1 MLLDS
6 ELNKLEL
13 KQNENINSAYANIIS
28 SDKKIYKSGL
38 QIILNYY
45 GIEDDIE
52 ADSLEKQ
59 LEEIRNKYE
68 INYRF
73 ITLNDGWHKNSMLP
87 LLVNYNN
94 KWTAVIPDFTGKC
107 SYYSDNVHIKVSNE
121 FANSVSNRALC
132 FYKGFESE
140 KISRA
145 YLVKYML
152 KCISV
157 KEYIFLLVAMMA
169 VILFS
174 TAIPQAQYYIF
185 NNIVPSGTK
194 GDIGYVS
201 CLLMG
206 VILISLVL
214 YVFRGIVTANI
225 PLKVRANLQSA
236 VIARLLKLKSGF
248 FTTQMSGTLSNAIIR
263 ISDISK
269 IFSGKVI
276 ADFISL
282 ILSVIY
288 AVGIFIYAK
297 EFMPFVYLAFVVLIV
312 LTLVNT
318 FFLNKYNSNFSQKTN
333 KMIGFV
339 YEIFGGMDNVKLN
352 NASSVM
358 FNRWSKFYADSL
370 KALKRPFM
378 VKYYKGI
385 YSFIVSIFTLII
397 FYVGIG
403 KGTSTASFIAFM
415 SLYGLFLTSVGGI
428 SSVLSA
434 VADFNCAYSQLEEF
448 FNAETEETQHKLAID
463 KFDGNVEFSNV
474 YFKYPNSNNYVFE
487 DISFSIKKGQ
497 KIGITGKSGC
507 GKSTILRLL
516 LGFEQPEKG
525 SIFIDNLDLNEIN
538 LSDFRKKLGVILQS
552 SKLIAGDIYSNI
564 TLTCPQATYEDVNKV
579 VELVGLKE
587 DIDNMPM
594 GLHTYVSDDNISIS
608 GGQKQRILLARTI
621 ISKPSLLVL
630 DEATNALDNITQ
642 AAITRYIDSTD
653 STAIIVAHRLST
665 IRNCDNIIVID
676 NKQIA
681 EQGNYDELMQKKG
694 IFYSLVKNQIK

>member
-1 MLLDS
+1 MLES
-6 ELNKLEL
+6 ELNKLKL
-13 KQNENINSAYANIIS
+13 KQAENINSAYDNIIS
-28 SDKKIYKSGL
+28 SDKKIYKSEL
-38 QIILNYY
+38 QVILNYY
-45 GIEDDIE
+45 GIDDDIE

-59 LEEIRNKYE
+59 LEEIKNKYE

-73 ITLNDGWHKNSMLP
+73 VTLGVSWHKNSMLP
-87 LLVNYNN
+87 VLVKQCD
-94 KWTAVIPDFTGKC
+94 KWTAVIPDFTGGCHLFK
-107 SYYSDNVHIKVSNE
+107 DNKSVKVSDE
-121 FANSVSNRALC
+121 FAETAFDKALC
-132 FYKGFESE
+132 FYKGFGSE
-140 KISRA
+140 KISKA

-152 KCISV
+152 KCICL
-157 KEYIFLLVAMMA
+157 KEYIFLLIAMLA

-174 TAIPQAQYYIF
+174 TVIPHVQYYIF

-194 GDIGYVS
+194 DNIFYVS
-201 CLLMG
+201 CLLSG
-206 VILISLVL
+206 VLLISVGL

-236 VIARLLKLKSGF
+236 VVARLLKLKSGF
-248 FTTQMSGTLSNAIIR
+248 FTTQMSGALSNAIIA

-269 IFSGKVI
+269 IFSGKI
-276 ADFISL
+276 ITDFVSL
-282 ILSVIY
+282 LLSVIY
-288 AVGIFIYAK
+288 AVGIFIYAR
-297 EFMPFVYLAFVVLIV
+297 EFMPYVYLAFVVLV
-312 LTLVNT
+312 ALTLINI
-318 FFLNKYNSNFSQKTN
+318 FFINKYNRNFSQKTN

-339 YEIFGGMDNVKLN
+339 YEIFGGMENVKLN
-352 NASSVM
+352 NAGSVM

-370 KALKRPFM
+370 KAQKKPFI
-378 VKYYKGI
+378 VKYYNGI

-403 KGTSTASFIAFM
+403 EGISAASFIAFM

-428 SSVLSA
+428 SPVLNA

-448 FNAETEETQHKLAID
+448 FYAEKEETGHKLAID

-474 YFKYPNSNNYVFE
+474 WFKYPNSNNYVFE

-525 SIFIDNLDLNEIN
+525 SIFIDNLDLNEVN
-538 LSDFRKKLGVILQS
+538 LSNYRKKLGVILQS

-564 TLTCPQATYEDVNKV
+564 TLTCPQATYEQVNEV

-642 AAITRYIDSTD
+642 AAITRYIESTD

-676 NKQIA
+676 NKRIA

-694 IFYSLVKNQIK
+694 VFYSLVKNQIK